1 MLPAACTLVA
11 HASKASRAKRSAA
24 GIVTPFVSCASTDH
38 GDEQHYAAIHNNFPL
53 HSFFT
58 ILRLTV
64 QHTLY
69 IHNHPCNSVRIFCDS
84 NEHKLWS
91 TNDGLPSLRSFRRC
105 CKTRPQQHTTMC
117 REHLNRTDHHNL
129 CMRMQRTAQALLC
142 GAKHDCTMNALRT
155 GHSQQKRQG
164 SRPHGDDTDTQAG
177 PIDNMPSAWP
187 QSSCRC

>member
-1 MLPAACTLVA
+1 MYARCACKQSFTCKAQRRGYRDSICFVCVNRPRGFTTTFLTL
-11 HASKASRAKRSAA
+11 
-24 GIVTPFVSCASTDH
+24 
-38 GDEQHYAAIHNNFPL
+38 QH
-53 HSFFT
+53 
-58 ILRLTV
+58 LRLAV

-69 IHNHPCNSVRIFCDS
+69 IHNHPCNSVCDS

-117 REHLNRTDHHNL
+117 REHLNRTDRHNL

-155 GHSQQKRQG
+155 GHSQQNRQG
-164 SRPHGDDTDTQAG
+164 SRPHGDDTDNLAG